1 MIELIQLSKTFNTG
15 TPAEVIALR
24 PLDLKI
30 NRGELTV
37 VIGSNGSGKST
48 LLNLIAGTIVPA
60 TGKIII
66 DGEDIT
72 AVPDYRR
79 SRLIARIFQ
88 DPLMG
93 TAPDLSIL
101 DNFRLAALRS
111 KPKTLAGGLNES
123 FKKKVIE
130 LITRLEMGMETKI
143 DQPMGLLS
151 GGQRQAL
158 TLCMATMDSAK
169 VLLMDEPSAA
179 LDPRSGQRIMETSRR
194 FISDCGL
201 AGMMVTHNLK
211 DALLYADR
219 LIQMKEG
226 VLIHEYKKEEIPSLT
241 LAGLYESMG

>member
-226 VLIHEYKKEEIPSLT
+226 VLIHEYKNEEIPSLT